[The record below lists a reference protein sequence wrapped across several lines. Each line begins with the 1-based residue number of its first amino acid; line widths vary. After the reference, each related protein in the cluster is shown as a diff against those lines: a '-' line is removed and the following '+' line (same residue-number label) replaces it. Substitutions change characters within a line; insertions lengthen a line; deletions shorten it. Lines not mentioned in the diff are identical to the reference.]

1 MSEQDEIPRVAATPR
16 GRRKREAILEAGLKV
31 FMAEGYAASM
41 DRVAAEA
48 GVAKQT
54 LYSHFGSKEGL
65 LRAVSDRFKHDTLR
79 GLDPAGD
86 LAAEL
91 LAFGDH
97 MLRKLFDP
105 EILGI
110 QRLMIA
116 QADAFPDLARI
127 VYDAG
132 PGRVR
137 EALVAFMRSKVEQG
151 ELRPVDPDEAAE
163 DFVALLQGG
172 RRQRYLF
179 GIERAPDTGEIRRMA
194 QRAVAVFR
202 RAHTVL

>member
-1 MSEQDEIPRVAATPR
+1 MKAQTEAAGAATPR
-16 GRRKREAILEAGLKV
+16 SRKKREAILDAGVRV

-65 LRAVSDRFKHDTLR
+65 LRAMFDRYKQQSLG

-86 LAAEL
+86 MAAEL
-91 LAFGDH
+91 AAFGEQ
-97 MLRKLFDP
+97 MLRRIFDP
-105 EILGI
+105 EILGV

-116 QADAFPDLARI
+116 QAGAFPDLARLF
-127 VYDAG
+127 YEAG

-137 EALVAFMRSKVEQG
+137 AALVDFLQAKIAAGV
-151 ELRPVDPDEAAE
+151 LRPADPAEAA
-163 DFVALLQGG
+163 DDLTALLQGS
-172 RRQRYLF
+172 RRQRILF
-179 GIERAPDTGEIRRMA
+179 GVEAAPDPAELRGIAERAVTIFLRAYTIR
-194 QRAVAVFR
+194 
-202 RAHTVL
+202 

>member
-1 MSEQDEIPRVAATPR
+1 MKAQTEAAGAATPR
-16 GRRKREAILEAGLKV
+16 SRKKREAILDAGVRV

-65 LRAVSDRFKHDTLR
+65 LRAMFDRYKQQSLG

-86 LAAEL
+86 MAAEL
-91 LAFGDH
+91 AVFGEQ
-97 MLRKLFDP
+97 MLRRIFDP
-105 EILGI
+105 EILGV

-116 QADAFPDLARI
+116 QAGAFPDLARLF
-127 VYDAG
+127 YEAG

-137 EALVAFMRSKVEQG
+137 AALVDFLQAKIAAGV
-151 ELRPVDPDEAAE
+151 LRPADPAEAA
-163 DFVALLQGG
+163 DDLTALLQGS
-172 RRQRYLF
+172 RRQRILF
-179 GIERAPDTGEIRRMA
+179 GVEAAPDPAELRGIAERAVTIFLRAYTIR
-194 QRAVAVFR
+194 
-202 RAHTVL
+202 

>member
-1 MSEQDEIPRVAATPR
+1 MSEQDEIPRAAATPR
-16 GRRKREAILEAGLKV
+16 GRRKREAILAAGLKV

-41 DRVAAEA
+41 DRVAAGA

-86 LAAEL
+86 LGAEL

-97 MLRKLFDP
+97 MMRKLFDP
-105 EILGI
+105 ETLGI

-127 VYDAG
+127 VYAAG

-137 EALVAFMRSKVEQG
+137 EALVEFMRSKVEQG

-179 GIERAPDTGEIRRMA
+179 GIERAPDAGEIRRMA

-202 RAHTVL
+202 RAYTVS